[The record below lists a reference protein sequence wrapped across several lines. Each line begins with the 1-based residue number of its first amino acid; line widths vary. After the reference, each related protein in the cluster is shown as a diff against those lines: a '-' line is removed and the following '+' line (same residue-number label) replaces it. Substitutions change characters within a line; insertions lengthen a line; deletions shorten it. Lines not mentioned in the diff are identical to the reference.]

1 MERKP
6 RATNAERDE
15 ITRHLV
21 ALLAAGLQ
29 WGKIKKEMAARWGLS
44 GKSLGRYRLRARG
57 QFLDGCGT
65 TAQEQL
71 ELSVAFWESI
81 IRAPEATDRE
91 RMKAQAQL
99 DRLFGLTR
107 RRLRLR
113 LGDLLAW
120 KEKAAAAKRG

>member
-15 ITRHLV
+15 ITRHLA

-29 WGKIKKEMAARWGLS
+29 WGKIKREMAARWGLS
-44 GKSLGRYRLRARG
+44 AKSLGRYRLRARG

-65 TAQEQL
+65 TWEEQR
-71 ELSVAFWESI
+71 ELAVSFWEDI
-81 IRAPEATDRE
+81 IRDPETTTWE
-91 RMKAQAQL
+91 KMKAQSHL
-99 DRLFGLTR
+99 DQLFGLTQ

-113 LGDLLAW
+113 LRDLLAW
-120 KEKAAAAKRG
+120 K